1 MNLEKALKIFDYLKT
16 IDENFL
22 LAGSA
27 RRGKKE
33 DLHDLD
39 VVYVGEKIPNI
50 PGHAAF
56 VEGKDIVRIMIMDE
70 HVDIYRTNPEYLGG
84 MMLFLTGP
92 MEFNIMTRGLAKR
105 RGMVLNQKGL
115 FNRESKELIASE
127 TEEDMFKALGLPYTE
142 PNMRGIKK

>member
-1 MNLEKALKIFDYLKT
+1 MNLEKALEIFDYLKT
-16 IDENFL
+16 IDNNFV

-50 PGHAAF
+50 PGQAAY
-56 VEGKDIVRIMIMDE
+56 VQGKDIVRYIIKGE
-70 HVDIYRTNPEYLGG
+70 QVDIYRTDPESFGA
-84 MMLFLTGP
+84 MMLYLTGP
-92 MEFNIMTRGLAKR
+92 LDFNLMTRSRAKK

-115 FNRESKELIASE
+115 FDRETKELIASE
-127 TEEDMFKALGLPYTE
+127 TEQDMFDALGLSYKE
-142 PNMRGIKK
+142 PAQRGLK